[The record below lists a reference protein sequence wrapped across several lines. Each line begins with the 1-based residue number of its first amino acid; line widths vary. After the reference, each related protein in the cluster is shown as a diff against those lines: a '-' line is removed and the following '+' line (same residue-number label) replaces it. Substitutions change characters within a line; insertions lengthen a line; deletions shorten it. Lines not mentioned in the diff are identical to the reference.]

1 MSAAYSTRTAQFN
14 DRHAAPK
21 RTRVIPA
28 ISDGIRP
35 GLLASLAGPQARRWA
50 RQIGVAGLSL
60 VCAFLLG
67 CGESFDGPPEIVPA
81 RLNTTLD
88 SFTVLKDG
96 DAIDLQPP
104 IQGGWVLFVGA
115 AVRNFSSSGG
125 SLLGELRRAK
135 ASDGSPLSQ
144 PGSILYSDE
153 RTAPTVALPA
163 GFVPP
168 STSGTV
174 AWRLTEPNP
183 NDTANI
189 STCPNPLDIN
199 IADVVFFLQVTYRDK
214 LGRSA
219 TSYRKVVPR
228 CTSPDPLAMADC
240 RCQCAANYLP
250 EKCVIR

>member
-1 MSAAYSTRTAQFN
+1 MRC
-14 DRHAAPK
+14 
-21 RTRVIPA
+21 
-28 ISDGIRP
+28 SDGTEV
-35 GLLASLAGPQARRWA
+35 GLDDSQIRRWT
-50 RQIGVAGLSL
+50 RQVGVAGLAF
-60 VCAFLLG
+60 VCVALLG

-88 SFTVLKDG
+88 SFTVLNDG
-96 DAIDLQPP
+96 DTIDLQPP

-115 AVRNFSSSGG
+115 LVRNLSASGG

-153 RTAPTVALPA
+153 RTAPTEALPA
-163 GFVPP
+163 GFPAPATPGSVP
-168 STSGTV
+168 
-174 AWRLTEPNP
+174 WRLTHPDP

-189 STCPNPLDIN
+189 STCPNPLDID
-199 IADVVFFLQVTYRDK
+199 IVDGVFFLQITYRDK

-228 CTSPDPLAMADC
+228 CTSPDPQSMADC

-250 EKCVIR
+250 EKCVVR